1 MNKRISD
8 YYSEKKY
15 LDVLC
20 LLEERIDWD
29 EARSKAPLIPR
40 GWYELSL
47 LSREDRLEF
56 TKEYWMTHLPFVP
69 NPFKDLQTFFQDLE
83 DVGVFLILQENNY
96 IPELVYFL
104 NDERFYLG
112 SVPAGEEE
120 IEGLKMNIPLPK
132 DFLSFLGIHNGFSKA
147 YDRGILSTS
156 EIIQTKN
163 ELEIYLEESEK
174 KVHFDKS
181 LVEPASLIPFYM
193 SAYGRSYQC
202 FIKEWYPT
210 NEMGN
215 VCLSLDDFTISS
227 YKREGTLA
235 FPTFLD
241 WLVFYLEDIEIE
253 DEMR

>member
-8 YYSEKKY
+8 YYSEKKF

-20 LLEERIDWD
+20 LAEERLPWD
-29 EARSKAPLIPR
+29 EIRSKSPLFPR

-69 NPFKDLQTFFQDLE
+69 NPFKDLITFFQELV
-83 DVGVFLILQENNY
+83 DVGVFLILQENTY
-96 IPELVYFL
+96 FPELVYFL
-104 NDERFYLG
+104 NDESFYLG
-112 SVPAGEEE
+112 STPASEEE
-120 IEGLKMNIPLPK
+120 IEGLKMNISLPK
-132 DFLSFLGIHNGFSKA
+132 DFLEFLKIHNGFSKA

-156 EIIQTKN
+156 EILPIKK
-163 ELEIYLEESEK
+163 ELELYLDESEK
-174 KVHFDKS
+174 KVHLDKH
-181 LVEPASLIPFYM
+181 LIEPTSLIPFYM

-215 VCLSLDDFTISS
+215 VCLSLDDFSISS

-241 WLVFYLEDIEIE
+241 WLAFYLEEIEI
-253 DEMR
+253 DEG